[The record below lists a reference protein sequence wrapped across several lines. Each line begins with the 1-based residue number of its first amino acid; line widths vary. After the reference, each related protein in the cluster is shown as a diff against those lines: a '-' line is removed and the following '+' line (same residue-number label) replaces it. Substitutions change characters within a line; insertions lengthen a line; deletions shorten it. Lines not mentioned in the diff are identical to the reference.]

1 MCSYLIEDN
10 CYKIIK
16 RGKICMVQI
25 GLPISGEF
33 MNYITAEQISKLLVE
48 KLDRRLMPIVTQ
60 SEEDELSSTQVTDD
74 RIKELV
80 DIYEQQ

>member
-1 MCSYLIEDN
+1 
-10 CYKIIK
+10 
-16 RGKICMVQI
+16 
-25 GLPISGEF
+25 